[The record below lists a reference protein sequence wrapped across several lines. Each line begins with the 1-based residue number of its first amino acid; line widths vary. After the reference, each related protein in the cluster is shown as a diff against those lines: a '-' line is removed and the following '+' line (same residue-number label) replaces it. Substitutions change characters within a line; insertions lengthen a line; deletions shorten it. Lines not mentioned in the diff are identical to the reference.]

1 MGEGY
6 WEGAICSNNLGMNH
20 PPPDEARPNS
30 PNNPNSQWVTT
41 TPSKFLDDP
50 IPPRRVPPTPHPK
63 RKPQATALTP
73 EAHTWLARLPPRYQP
88 LATARRH
95 PHIINQ
101 LCEAWDRQAELPA
114 HFRELMLS
122 SRPGRRA
129 GFQFEVLTELADLQA
144 MVELIQK
151 GETP

>member
-1 MGEGY
+1 
-6 WEGAICSNNLGMNH
+6 MNH
-20 PPPDEARPNS
+20 SSPPDEAGPTTANG
-30 PNNPNSQWVTT
+30 QWATT
-41 TPSKFLDDP
+41 TPSRWVDDAAP
-50 IPPRRVPPTPHPK
+50 ASPHPT
-63 RKPQATALTP
+63 RRPQAAGLTP

-95 PHIINQ
+95 PHIINN
-101 LCEAWDRQAELPA
+101 LCEAWERQAELPA

-122 SRPGRRA
+122 SRPGRRE

-151 GETP
+151 GEKP